1 MANRALFEIEGKK
14 EPDYNFIKPSYWD
27 GFRKGLLAPEKILLD
42 LRQMEKAYLENDKHR
57 IEITRP
63 ILLFENLDNPVK
75 NGPDSSYITISK
87 TNNVYEYSVEI
98 DVDLFNHDFANH
110 RNRFIRD
117 VRVQLLTEENVEQ
130 YKCLNAELSIT
141 SDHIFDG
148 LFATSMASQ
157 NAGSFS
163 FNFVDDIYSPFDGS
177 RIEEKL
183 SFNLKLTGLE
193 NITDKANAKVVVFV
207 SYTATRSSDVQ
218 ST

>member
-1 MANRALFEIEGKK
+1 M
-14 EPDYNFIKPSYWD
+14 
-27 GFRKGLLAPEKILLD
+27 
-42 LRQMEKAYLENDKHR
+42 
-57 IEITRP
+57 
-63 ILLFENLDNPVK
+63 
-75 NGPDSSYITISK
+75 
-87 TNNVYEYSVEI
+87 
-98 DVDLFNHDFANH
+98 FNHDFANH
-110 RNRFIRD
+110 RNRSIRD
-117 VRVQLLTEENVEQ
+117 FRVQLLTEENVEQ
-130 YKCLNAELSIT
+130 YKCLKAELSIT
-141 SDHIFDG
+141 SDYIFDG

-163 FNFVDDIYSPFDGS
+163 FKFVDDIYSPFDGS